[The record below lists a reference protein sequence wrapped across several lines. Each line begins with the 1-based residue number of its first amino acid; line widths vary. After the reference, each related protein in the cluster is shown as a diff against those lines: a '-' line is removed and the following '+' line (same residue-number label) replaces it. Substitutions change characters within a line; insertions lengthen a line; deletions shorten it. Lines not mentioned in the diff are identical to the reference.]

1 MRLATRRATMRWLL
15 AATGVGLLSGCAQI
29 APAAPTPAPTLPT
42 AATNP
47 PTPAAGV
54 VSVSTPAAATQPGSP
69 RTGGTLRFVTSS
81 EPTSLDTHTIQAA
94 LFDNI
99 FQVYDTLTA
108 YDGDLTPKPR
118 LAESWDI
125 TSDYKQI
132 KLNLRKGVQYHDGRE
147 FTSDDVKWNF
157 QRMVDPKN
165 NSLLAAYAKLIT
177 DMGTPDK
184 STVVLT
190 LDQPRPGIFDLF
202 AWANMQQR
210 ETLEGPDPAH
220 TAIGTGPFKLV
231 EYRQGQSMS
240 FTRNPSYWESGKPYV
255 NELQFTF
262 SPDRQA
268 GIVQL
273 EAGAMDV
280 MTFPPARDGARLQTD
295 SRFKVLSNAQ
305 TSGQWWLVAWNV
317 TLPPGDQRL
326 VRQAVNYAIDRQRIA
341 DTYLLKQYGPA
352 EALPWPAHSPAY
364 DAAKNKSYGYD
375 LDKARALLN
384 QAGVDSLQMDST
396 FRSNSEEGGGISQ
409 IIQAD
414 LDKLGIAV
422 TIRNLEP
429 GAYTQQTRALSYKG
443 ILPAF
448 SGFAAMDP
456 ASLFVFN
463 PFMGVNSLSTGYKN
477 DRFSQLV
484 ASAGVEL
491 DPAKRKQI
499 YSDLNDMILDESAI
513 MVLCPNASRV
523 ITSSHVNGV
532 RWRFNEVAVWAE
544 TWLDQ

>member
-1 MRLATRRATMRWLL
+1 M
-15 AATGVGLLSGCAQI
+15 AAQT
-29 APAAPTPAPTLPT
+29 
-42 AATNP
+42 
-47 PTPAAGV
+47 
-54 VSVSTPAAATQPGSP
+54 GSP
-69 RTGGTLRFVTSS
+69 KTGGTLRFVTSS
-81 EPTSLDTHTIQAA
+81 EPTSLDTHTIQGA
-94 LFDNI
+94 LFDNV

-118 LAESWDI
+118 LAETWDI
-125 TSDYKQI
+125 SSDYKQI

-165 NSLLAAYAKLIT
+165 NSLLGAYAKLIA
-177 DMGTPDK
+177 DIGTPDK
-184 STVVLT
+184 STVVLRF
-190 LDQPRPGIFDLF
+190 DQPRSGIFDLF

-210 ETLEGPDPAH
+210 ETLEGPDPTH
-220 TAIGTGPFKLV
+220 TAVGTGPFKLV

-240 FTRNPSYWESGKPYV
+240 FTRNPAYWESGKPYL

-268 GIVQL
+268 GVVQL

-295 SRFKVLSNAQ
+295 SKFKVLSNAQ

-317 TLPPGDQRL
+317 TLPPGDQKL

-364 DAAKNKSYGYD
+364 DAAKNKAYAYD
-375 LDKARALLN
+375 LDKAKALLK
-384 QAGVDSLQMDST
+384 QAGIDSLQMDST
-396 FRSNSEEGGGISQ
+396 FRSNSEEGAGISQ
-409 IIQAD
+409 IIQGD
-414 LDKLGIAV
+414 LDRLGIKV
-422 TIRNLEP
+422 TVRNLEP
-429 GAYTQQTRALSYKG
+429 GAYVEQTRALSYKG
-443 ILPAF
+443 MLPAF

-456 ASLFVFN
+456 ASLFLFN

-477 DRFSQLV
+477 DRFAQLV
-484 ASAGVEL
+484 ASAGAEL

-499 YSDLNDMILDESAI
+499 YSDLNDMILDESAV

-523 ITSSHVNGV
+523 ITSARVNGV
-532 RWRFNEVAVWAE
+532 RWRFNEVAVWSEA
-544 TWLDQ
+544 WLDQ

>member
-1 MRLATRRATMRWLL
+1 V
-15 AATGVGLLSGCAQI
+15 AAQV
-29 APAAPTPAPTLPT
+29 
-42 AATNP
+42 
-47 PTPAAGV
+47 
-54 VSVSTPAAATQPGSP
+54 GSP
-69 RTGGTLRFVTSS
+69 KTGGTLRFVTSS

-125 TSDYKQI
+125 SSDYKQI

-147 FTSDDVKWNF
+147 FTSDDVQWNF
-157 QRMVDPKN
+157 LRMRDPKN
-165 NSLLAAYAKLIT
+165 NSLLGAYSKLIA
-177 DMGTPDK
+177 DVATPDK

-190 LDQPRPGIFDLF
+190 FDQPRPGIFDLF

-210 ETLEGPDPAH
+210 ETLEGPDPGH
-220 TAIGTGPFKLV
+220 TAVGTGPFKLV

-240 FTRNPSYWESGKPYV
+240 LTKNPSYWESGKPYL

-280 MTFPPARDGARLQTD
+280 MTFPPARDGARLQSD
-295 SRFKVLSNAQ
+295 PRFRVLSNAQ
-305 TSGQWWLVAWNV
+305 TSGQWWLVGWNV
-317 TLPPGDQRL
+317 TLPPGDQKL

-352 EALPWPAHSPAY
+352 EVLPWPAHSPAY
-364 DAAKNKSYGYD
+364 DAAKNRAYAFD
-375 LDKARALLN
+375 LDKARALLK
-384 QAGVDSLQMDST
+384 QAGVDTLEVDST
-396 FRSNSEEGGGISQ
+396 FRSNSEEGEGISQ
-409 IIQAD
+409 IIQGD
-414 LDKLGIAV
+414 LDKLGIKV
-422 TIRNLEP
+422 TIRKLEP
-429 GAYTQQTRALSYKG
+429 AAYVEQTRALSYKG

-456 ASLFVFN
+456 ASLFLFN
-463 PFMGVNSLSTGYKN
+463 PFMGVNSSSTGYKN
-477 DRFSQLV
+477 DRFAQLV
-484 ASAGVEL
+484 ASAGTEL

-523 ITSSHVNGV
+523 ITSSRVHDV
-532 RWRFNEVAVWAE
+532 RWRFNEVAVWSE
-544 TWLDQ
+544 VWLDQ